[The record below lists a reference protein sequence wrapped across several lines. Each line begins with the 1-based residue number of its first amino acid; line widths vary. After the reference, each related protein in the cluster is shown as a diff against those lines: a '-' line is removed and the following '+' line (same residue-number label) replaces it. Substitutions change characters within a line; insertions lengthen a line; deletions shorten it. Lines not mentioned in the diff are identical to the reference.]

1 MPLISLV
8 IVLLCNVLCL
18 DSSRLLCWQGDCWTA
33 V

>member
-1 MPLISLV
+1 M
-8 IVLLCNVLCL
+8 VLLCNVLCL